1 MIIRFVLTKTTS
13 FRFMSV
19 RLIGRNSIRF
29 GYRLKGDSVRFGC
42 RLKGGS
48 VATPAFGIKFY
59 TDYRTEISRLK
70 SVGGRWQFGKR
81 SVGG

>member
-13 FRFMSV
+13 FHFMSV
-19 RLIGRNSIRF
+19 RLIGRNRIRF
-29 GYRLKGDSVRFGC
+29 DY

-48 VATPAFGIKFY
+48 VWFGSAADPAFGIKFY

-70 SVGGRWQFGKR
+70 SIGGRWRFGR
-81 SVGG
+81 R

>member
-1 MIIRFVLTKTTS
+1 MIIRFVLTKTTL

-19 RLIGRNSIRF
+19 RLIGQNRI
-29 GYRLKGDSVRFGC
+29 RFGC

-48 VATPAFGIKFY
+48 VRFGSAADPTFGIKFY

-70 SVGGRWQFGKR
+70 SVGGRCRFG
-81 SVGG
+81 SVR